1 MNAIEKIDKAYKLDK
16 IRTIIGYTA
25 IVIFIV
31 STSIHFSLEN
41 DKLFDFIG
49 DCMIFV
55 GLGSTFYLKSKIDSL
70 MNEASQER
78 DELQAKLDASEKEES
93 K

>member
-1 MNAIEKIDKAYKLDK
+1 MNGIEKIDKAYKLDK

-25 IVIFIV
+25 IVIFII
-31 STSIHFSLEN
+31 STCIHFSLEN

-55 GLGSTFYLKSKIDSL
+55 GLGSTYFLKPKIEGL
-70 MNEASQER
+70 MNEVYQER
-78 DELQAKLDASEKEES
+78 DELQAKLDVLEKEDS

>member
-1 MNAIEKIDKAYKLDK
+1 MNAIDKAYKLDK

-31 STSIHFSLEN
+31 STCIHFSLEN

-49 DCMIFV
+49 DCMVFI
-55 GLGSTFYLKSKIDSL
+55 GLGSAFYLKPKIESL
-70 MNEASQER
+70 VNEAYKER
-78 DELQAKLDASEKEES
+78 DELQEKLDTLEKEKS

>member
-55 GLGSTFYLKSKIDSL
+55 GLGSAYYLKSKIDGL
-70 MNEASQER
+70 MNEAHQER